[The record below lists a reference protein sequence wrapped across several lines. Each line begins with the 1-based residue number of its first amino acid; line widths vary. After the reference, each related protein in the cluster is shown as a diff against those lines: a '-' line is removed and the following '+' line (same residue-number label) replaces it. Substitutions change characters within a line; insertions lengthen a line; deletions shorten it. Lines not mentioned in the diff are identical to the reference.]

1 MKLILEKLK
10 SCQNRNSTQ
19 MNYFKIWQNF
29 NHFVMQLD
37 IIPEQSEDRTSLF
50 LAHLYEQGMQSA
62 SLKSYCSAIKNI
74 LVTDGY
80 DWCDKKVLLSTI
92 VKACRLVNDTVKIC
106 LPIRCGLLE
115 LMLFEFDRLYGHT
128 QPYLKMMYMALFCL
142 GYYGPMRVGELCK
155 SNHVALAQNVHMAKN
170 KEKLLVILYSSKT
183 HDKSSRPQKIKITL
197 NRKEKTG
204 SYLHRNFFPFRI
216 INQYI
221 KARGNYNSP
230 EEQFFVLGDK
240 SLVTP
245 VMARKLLRS
254 LLNRL
259 GLDSS
264 LYDVHSLRIG
274 RTSDLVRYGYPVE
287 QIKRMGRRR
296 SSAV

>member
-1 MKLILEKLK
+1 
-10 SCQNRNSTQ
+10 
-19 MNYFKIWQNF
+19 
-29 NHFVMQLD
+29 
-37 IIPEQSEDRTSLF
+37 
-50 LAHLYEQGMQSA
+50 MQSA

-74 LVTDGY
+74 LVTDRY

-106 LPIRCGLLE
+106 LPIRCGQLE
-115 LMLFEFDRLYGHT
+115 LMLFELDRLYGHT
-128 QPYLKMMYMALFCL
+128 EPYLKMMYMALFCL
-142 GYYGPMRVGELCK
+142 GYYGLMRVGELCK
-155 SNHVALAQNVHMAKN
+155 SDHVALAQNVHMAKN

-183 HDKSSRPQKIKITL
+183 HNKSSRPQKIKITS

-204 SYLHRNFFPFRI
+204 SYLHRNFCPFRI

-240 SLVTP
+240 SPVTP

-264 LYDVHSLRIG
+264 LYDMHSLRIG
-274 RTSDLVRYGYPVE
+274 RTSDLVRYGYSVE
-287 QIKRMGRRR
+287 QIKRMGRWR
-296 SSAV
+296 SSVVYKYIRD